1 MTLEARAAPPS
12 GAESEQLQRGVSLP
26 DAEQLVA
33 PLFRLRVPTEDAA
46 NDVTY
51 YDA

>member
-1 MTLEARAAPPS
+1 MTLEARAAPALP
-12 GAESEQLQRGVSLP
+12 LP

-33 PLFRLRVPTEDAA
+33 PLFRLLAELRVPTEDYAA
-46 NDVTY
+46 DAVTY

>member
-1 MTLEARAAPPS
+1 
-12 GAESEQLQRGVSLP
+12 VSLP

-33 PLFRLRVPTEDAA
+33 PLFRLRVPAEDYAA

-51 YDA
+51 HVA